1 MNVSHLGCPLWH
13 CANLTPQAHEQERNE
28 KEAYRKPT
36 ENLQS
41 LRTEKLYK
49 TENFSLGE
57 LCILTFAHVARSE
70 RFALISVIDVKFY
83 NERTTNTKAG
93 KRMSEFERR
102 LA

>member
-1 MNVSHLGCPLWH
+1 M
-13 CANLTPQAHEQERNE
+13 
-28 KEAYRKPT
+28 KKKPT
-36 ENLQS
+36 ESLQS
-41 LRTEKLYK
+41 LRTEKLCK

-83 NERTTNTKAG
+83 TTNTKAG
-93 KRMSEFERR
+93 KRVSEFERR